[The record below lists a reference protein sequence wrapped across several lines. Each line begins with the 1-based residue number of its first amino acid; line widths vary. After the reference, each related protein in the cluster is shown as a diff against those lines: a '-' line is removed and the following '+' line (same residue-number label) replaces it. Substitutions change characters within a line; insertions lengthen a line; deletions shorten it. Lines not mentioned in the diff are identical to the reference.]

1 MVLRRNANCGN
12 IYNVMISAWLFSLK
26 ILTGRVKVRLLDKAL
41 SFFSFFF
48 LTIVQVINVLRGII
62 RSEMVE
68 ANVIIKSI
76 QRMNLDLVLIWTCI
90 LTTQEDEFL
99 SLKGDPRV
107 I

>member
-1 MVLRRNANCGN
+1 M
-12 IYNVMISAWLFSLK
+12 
-26 ILTGRVKVRLLDKAL
+26 
-41 SFFSFFF
+41 
-48 LTIVQVINVLRGII
+48 INVLRGIL

>member
-41 SFFSFFF
+41 SFFFFF
-48 LTIVQVINVLRGII
+48 LTIVQVINVLRGIL

-90 LTTQEDEFL
+90 LTTQEDELL